1 MIVFPLLQTFKGG
14 GAHSVSR
21 FDRFLEEELGRSS
34 LRAETR
40 PVLVESIQVLP
51 YDIPVRNLIVVEG
64 RLVVLSDHEVKS
76 IPLHRCNTPSGH
88 SQTDQPPQTCNE
100 CVALQVGKIHLRVRG
115 LEFPLPPLI
124 YTSLEKLCEFFGF
137 F

>member
-1 MIVFPLLQTFKGG
+1 M
-14 GAHSVSR
+14 SR

-76 IPLHRCNTPSGH
+76 IPLHRCNTASGH
-88 SQTDQPPQTCNE
+88 SQPDQPAQTCNE

-115 LEFPLPPLI
+115 LEFRSPFI
-124 YTSLEKLCEFFGF
+124 YYYFIMEKLWVL
-137 F
+137 

>member
-1 MIVFPLLQTFKGG
+1 MQTFKGEG
-14 GAHSVSR
+14 PHSVSR
-21 FDRFLEEELGRSS
+21 FDRFLEEELGQSS

-76 IPLHRCNTPSGH
+76 IPLHRCNTATGH
-88 SQTDQPPQTCNE
+88 SRPDQPAQSCNE
-100 CVALQVGKIHLRVRG
+100 CVALQVRKIHRWVREG
-115 LEFPLPPLI
+115 LE
-124 YTSLEKLCEFFGF
+124 SWSHMS
-137 F
+137 